1 MCWPVAGPSVRS
13 VADANPLT
21 ADLWWVSGQSGHM
34 SVSAGS
40 IVLSDAVQWHDSQYQ
55 TPGSFLC
62 KWRAQQRDL
71 PMSTSFGWASQQ
83 QRWVGDPFWTLSLP
97 DLDPLNPL
105 DPLDP
110 WDRPWDLLD
119 RVDRVGVRCH
129 RKTEQHL
136 IDHYLVHYLVH
147 LVDWIEIQ
155 ISGNGK
161 NKSSAS
167 VKGTGAKCAMFRRS
181 LAWTVMRN
189 SQMQNYTKI
198 TWLHSAVEHTSAKGT
213 INRSIKHKQNQHSS
227 IHQHQKSIVQNKNNM
242 RGISRDKTW

>member
-13 VADANPLT
+13 VADANHLT

-34 SVSAGS
+34 SVSAAS

-71 PMSTSFGWASQQ
+71 PMSTSFGWALQQ
-83 QRWVGDPFWTLSLP
+83 QRWVGDPFWSLSLP
-97 DLDPLNPL
+97 DLEPLDLL
-105 DPLDP
+105 DPLE
-110 WDRPWDLLD
+110 RPWDLLD
-119 RVDRVGVRCH
+119 RVDQVGVRCH
-129 RKTEQHL
+129 RKTEHL
-136 IDHYLVHYLVH
+136 IDHYLVHLVHLVH

-161 NKSSAS
+161 NKNSAS
-167 VKGTGAKCAMFRRS
+167 VKGTGAKCAMFWRS

-198 TWLHSAVEHTSAKGT
+198 TWLHAAVQRNHQP
-213 INRSIKHKQNQHSS
+213 KHKTQTQNQHSS
-227 IHQHQKSIVQNKNNM
+227 IHQHQKSIVHN
-242 RGISRDKTW
+242 RIIYAGYIAG